1 MTRSDIRLGLIGDK
15 IARSRAPELH
25 RIAGRLCGW
34 SVTYDLLVPPDRGK
48 TFDEVFDAARDGGY
62 RGLNITYPYK
72 EKVMARLTDPPPAL
86 RQLGACNSVIFG
98 ETGPTGINT
107 DSTGFASGFRARFP
121 GESPGIVAMAGTGG
135 VGKAIAFALPS
146 LGAAELRLVDADAVK
161 ARALAKAL
169 APVAGAM
176 RVMVSDDIRAAAAG
190 ADGLVNATPL
200 GMDGIGNAIPDEA
213 LAGCR
218 WAFDAVY
225 TPEETPFL
233 AAAGAKGLAVM
244 SGFELFLFQGI
255 DAFAFFTGTAVDAA
269 SLRAELRGRRD
280 LVG

>member
-1 MTRSDIRLGLIGDK
+1 MAPPHIRLGLIGDK

-34 SVTYDLLVPPDRGK
+34 DLTYDLLVPPERGQS
-48 TFDEVFDAARDGGY
+48 FDAVFDAARDGGY

-72 EKVMARLTDPPPAL
+72 EVVMARLADPPPAL
-86 RQLGACNSVIFG
+86 RQLGACNSVVFAAQ
-98 ETGPTGINT
+98 GPGGINT

-121 GESPGIVAMAGTGG
+121 GQSPGVVAMAGTGG

-146 LGAAELRLVDADAVK
+146 LGTAELRLVDADAAK
-161 ARALAKAL
+161 ARALAEAL

-176 RVMVSDDIRAAAAG
+176 KVTLADDIRAAAEG

-200 GMDGIGNAIPDEA
+200 GMDGIGNAIPDDT
-213 LAGCR
+213 LAGRR

-233 AAAGAKGLAVM
+233 VAAATKGLAIM

-255 DAFAFFTGTAVDAA
+255 DAFAFFTGTSVDADA
-269 SLRAELRGRRD
+269 LRVELRRRS
-280 LVG
+280 

>member
-1 MTRSDIRLGLIGDK
+1 MATPDIRLGLIGDK

-34 SVTYDLLVPPDRGK
+34 TVTYDLLVPPERGES
-48 TFDEVFDAARDGGY
+48 FDEVFDAARDGGY

-72 EKVMARLTDPPPAL
+72 ETVMGRLAGPSAAL
-86 RQLGACNSVIFG
+86 RQLGACNTVVFDPA
-98 ETGPTGINT
+98 GPSGINT

-121 GESPGIVAMAGTGG
+121 GERPGIVAMAGTGG

-146 LGAAELRLVDADAVK
+146 LGTSELRLVDSDRGK
-161 ARALAKAL
+161 AQALAEAL

-176 RVMVSDDIRAAAAG
+176 RVTLSNDIVAAAQG

-213 LAGCR
+213 LAGRR

-225 TPEETPFL
+225 TPESTPFL
-233 AAAGAKGLAVM
+233 VAAAAHGLAIM

-255 DAFAFFTGTAVDAA
+255 DAFAFFTGAAVDAEA
-269 SLRAELRGRRD
+269 LRAALRANG
-280 LVG
+280 